1 MYIRIGQ
8 DLYPALYVNGNV
20 QDNKWDNRSSMAIEL
35 EMDYADA
42 VEVFADGT
50 KWSIIDDDE
59 QQYDYNEYNIAGDIT
74 DHRDGTLTV
83 KMGKITDLEEA
94 YELLYGGE

>member
-8 DLYPALYVNGNV
+8 DLYPAFYVNGNV

-50 KWSIIDDDE
+50 EWSIVDDDE
-59 QQYDYNEYNIAGDIT
+59 QQYDYSEYNIAGDIT

-83 KMGKITDLEEA
+83 KMGKETDLEEA